1 MLKQIDFYLS
11 IIYYRVPFI
20 LVAILPYVYKCNEFS
35 QRIDRS
41 IDRFLRNS
49 KTRKACHGY
58 GHGYYCRTMI
68 HPAII
73 CLARNLR
80 PSYLSNVKQIRR
92 MDFYD
97 GRNPA
102 DRVGVGRTME
112 GNVRVKDINSDRH
125 CVRTYIYTYVC
136 VTWCVC
142 VCVFQ
147 VYPHS
152 LFFYLGTYVNHDFT
166 SPGTKKYDLDFCHRG
181 QRYRGKVGGAG
192 AGERREED
200 GRERRER
207 FVRWN
212 KSFINYGRGRCSFYE
227 MKKKR
232 KKKKEK
238 GKMEEK
244 RRQKYDLDNCRTK
257 WVTGKK
263 I

>member
-142 VCVFQ
+142 VCVCSKCT
-147 VYPHS
+147 PTPS
-152 LFFYLGTYVNHDFT
+152 FFTW
-166 SPGTKKYDLDFCHRG
+166 
-181 QRYRGKVGGAG
+181 
-192 AGERREED
+192 ERMSITIL
-200 GRERRER
+200 RRPARRNMISIFVTGDRDIE
-207 FVRWN
+207 VRWEGLGL
-212 KSFINYGRGRCSFYE
+212 GRGGRR
-227 MKKKR
+227 MGG
-232 KKKKEK
+232 KEERGSWGGIK
-238 GKMEEK
+238 V
-244 RRQKYDLDNCRTK
+244 L
-257 WVTGKK
+257 
-263 I
+263 

>member
-49 KTRKACHGY
+49 KTRKAFHRY

-125 CVRTYIYTYVC
+125 VCAHVCIYICVC
-136 VTWCVC
+136 VTVC
-142 VCVFQ
+142 ACVFQ
-147 VYPHS
+147 VYPPT
-152 LFFYLGTYVNHDFT
+152 FFLLGNVCQSRFYVARH
-166 SPGTKKYDLDFCHRG
+166 
-181 QRYRGKVGGAG
+181 
-192 AGERREED
+192 EE
-200 GRERRER
+200 
-207 FVRWN
+207 
-212 KSFINYGRGRCSFYE
+212 I
-227 MKKKR
+227 
-232 KKKKEK
+232 
-238 GKMEEK
+238 
-244 RRQKYDLDNCRTK
+244 
-257 WVTGKK
+257 
-263 I
+263 